1 MTRTVA
7 LPVAFCGLPVPI
19 SALLRY
25 QTLELTLSAMRFSF
39 YLPCIIMVG
48 LYAKLYAICQKHVKS
63 IKSMTKPIHVSGQT
77 YNHHITEH
85 KAAITL
91 GVIMGTFLG
100 MYHINCLIVSH
111 KIQYT

>member
-1 MTRTVA
+1 MYLYNANIIESNNNCT
-7 LPVAFCGLPVPI
+7 C
-19 SALLRY
+19 
-25 QTLELTLSAMRFSF
+25 SF

-63 IKSMTKPIHVSGQT
+63 IKSMTKPIHVNGQT

-100 MYHINCLIVSH
+100 TYSPLI
-111 KIQYT
+111 Q

>member
-1 MTRTVA
+1 
-7 LPVAFCGLPVPI
+7 
-19 SALLRY
+19 
-25 QTLELTLSAMRFSF
+25 
-39 YLPCIIMVG
+39 MVG

-63 IKSMTKPIHVSGQT
+63 IKSMTKPIHVSGQSS

-100 MYHINCLIVSH
+100 TYSNIDYINPFIYRDYWYIKLYSD
-111 KIQYT
+111 

>member
-1 MTRTVA
+1 MVA
-7 LPVAFCGLPVPI
+7 
-19 SALLRY
+19 
-25 QTLELTLSAMRFSF
+25 
-39 YLPCIIMVG
+39 

-100 MYHINCLIVSH
+100 TYYAIGLIFVLLFGLKSNILDVWLTFSFIGSDSVLDAILLYEYSGRLLQDMH
-111 KIQYT
+111 S